1 MWRIWSKKLK
11 ARIIILSLGGLLA
24 IGWVLWLWGKGI
36 LLQTLTDGRF
46 IFVILGLVVAVC
58 VGLCST
64 IKD

>member
-11 ARIIILSLGGLLA
+11 ARIIIVSIGGLLA
-24 IGWVLWLWGKGI
+24 IGWVLWLWGQGI

-46 IFVILGLVVAVC
+46 IFVMLGLVVAVC
-58 VGLCST
+58 VGLCAT